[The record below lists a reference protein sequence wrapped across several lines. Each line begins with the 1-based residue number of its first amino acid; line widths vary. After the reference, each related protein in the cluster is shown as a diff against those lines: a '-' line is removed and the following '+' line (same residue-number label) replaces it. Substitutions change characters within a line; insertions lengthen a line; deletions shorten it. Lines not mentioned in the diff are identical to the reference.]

1 MPSPDLT
8 DNVDPER
15 ERRNAEFV
23 FMREVARRNPYIP
36 SVCPPSSQ
44 STGKAGEEL
53 TPTLT
58 ESWEKVLKEVAR
70 YDEDIAK
77 GWQDDIDTLLVF
89 GGLFSAVV
97 TAFVIESYQWL
108 EEDPADTTV
117 TLLNKLILVCIF
129 YPHQRLLVPQP
140 HLQSHIRAFRPAMQ
154 AVDTGTLRRDSFK
167 KWGVPSVVS
176 ALPILLEV
184 ALLFFFVG
192 MLDLLW
198 NRHLVP
204 FVASLVAVSF
214 SAGLYF
220 LTTLLPT
227 LTVPRDQGIDGVPA
241 LQLTPTLLGS
251 LQVTGAGLVF
261 LRPPVYELRAFEWAV
276 KMFSDSPSMIPHL
289 ENILGTIPPS
299 VAASAVL
306 GRWDLTMWKTVSK
319 QDVDYALRN
328 PDPKPQLNPTIPQ
341 PVLHHSA
348 GINLLFHHQYWAGS
362 AAHTPDK
369 LPDELSH
376 AMEHKDLQH
385 FTGLHFVI
393 PFPLAGALWT
403 HQDPTVR
410 AKGHNLLSI
419 FQESWEPRAGHDE
432 QRHLD
437 ERWAFLEALT
447 DHAERTKSVSG
458 WLAFVHLTVQGPD
471 VQVSQ
476 VKRMAERIQ
485 EMKKRM
491 QRVRMESQELD
502 NLLTDYLARVPKRHP
517 DNPAQALEIQRD
529 LQVDNGVL
537 DIRVNLSTR
546 DIDGTGRPTDN
557 REDRTADYDVDATN
571 ADDPQKGKRTD
582 VGLPGDSI
590 GQGDEVEDIGGH
602 NYGLCA

>member
-1 MPSPDLT
+1 M
-8 DNVDPER
+8 
-15 ERRNAEFV
+15 
-23 FMREVARRNPYIP
+23 
-36 SVCPPSSQ
+36 
-44 STGKAGEEL
+44 
-53 TPTLT
+53 
-58 ESWEKVLKEVAR
+58 
-70 YDEDIAK
+70 
-77 GWQDDIDTLLVF
+77 DDI
-89 GGLFSAVV
+89 
-97 TAFVIESYQWL
+97 
-108 EEDPADTTV
+108 
-117 TLLNKLILVCIF
+117 
-129 YPHQRLLVPQP
+129 
-140 HLQSHIRAFRPAMQ
+140 
-154 AVDTGTLRRDSFK
+154 
-167 KWGVPSVVS
+167 
-176 ALPILLEV
+176 
-184 ALLFFFVG
+184 
-192 MLDLLW
+192 
-198 NRHLVP
+198 
-204 FVASLVAVSF
+204 
-214 SAGLYF
+214 
-220 LTTLLPT
+220 
-227 LTVPRDQGIDGVPA
+227 PA

-362 AAHTPDK
+362 AAHTSDK
-369 LPDELSH
+369 LPDELSR
-376 AMEHKDLQH
+376 AMEHTDLQH
-385 FTGLHFVI
+385 STGLHFVI

-403 HQDPTVR
+403 HQDAT
-410 AKGHNLLSI
+410 
-419 FQESWEPRAGHDE
+419 ESWEPRAGHDE

-491 QRVRMESQELD
+491 QRV
-502 NLLTDYLARVPKRHP
+502 
-517 DNPAQALEIQRD
+517 
-529 LQVDNGVL
+529 DNGVL
-537 DIRVNLSTR
+537 DIRVVTLNQTGDAIGVGTSERGHNLSTR